1 MHHYVHSKFRRI
13 TIIFHTKLYQNKL
26 PHRPGRKRLH
36 NVKSDKQF
44 ISDILSTVDTQ
55 SAAHSVRALKQKNY
69 FCDRTQPVYNRRP
82 PADTSLHRSVVPV

>member
-69 FCDRTQPVYNRRP
+69 FCDRTHPVYNRRP
-82 PADTSLHRSVVPV
+82 PADI